1 MSTVYSIN
9 NNTSDEEFL
18 IPSMK
23 YVKTLA
29 KQIEDM
35 LVSNSSNYLQTINT
49 EVKELPVGIKE
60 INNIDA
66 KKINTDSTHLF
77 VSEEILNKIDN
88 RVSLIDIEKLLNEY
102 KLDMKNEVN
111 NIYNK
116 LINDARALQKLRNI
130 IYLLNEEDTLKSI
143 VNTLSNKI
151 DNDDLEE
158 HINSDKHVSNK
169 DRENLDML
177 LSFVRS
183 GGVDWNAD
191 KDSICHINN
200 KPSSLPANGGNA
212 DSIDGFTSEEV
223 VNKLTTDLIIGI
235 DLNNYY
241 DESSVD
247 LLINYDISPDELI
260 TELNTKSGIIH
271 FRRGT
276 YSFDNFVLSR
286 NNGSNEIIIEGE
298 YSNTVFILNKFL
310 ISNNMTIKDIAI
322 INSDITISKT
332 SVIDNVVFRNCNI
345 NIESAENSIIRNCR
359 FNNCNITFNGSCI
372 NNMITNNTLSN
383 SSSLDYI
390 GGNNMISNNLYY

>member
-151 DNDDLEE
+151 DNDELEE

-191 KDSICHINN
+191 KDSICYINN

-372 NNMITNNTLSN
+372 NNMITNNTLSS